1 MSFQRPVGEHLREWR
16 QRRRMS
22 QLDLALEAE
31 VSTRHLSFLETGRA
45 QPSRDMLLHLSEA
58 LSIPLRERNAVL
70 VAAGFAPVFGE
81 RRIDD
86 PELSAAREAI
96 ETVLKGSEPFPA
108 LAVDRLWNI
117 VSFNTAAGALL
128 AGVDPDLLASPNAL
142 RLALHPRALG
152 PRIENFAEWRGHIL
166 ARLRQQIDA
175 SGDPELQELMTEIAA
190 YPSPGGGASRVGHV
204 HPAIVVPLRLRT
216 TNGVLSFMSTIT
228 VFGTP
233 VDVTLSELAIETFF
247 PADAETAAALR
258 ARDDS

>member
-1 MSFQRPVGEHLREWR
+1 
-16 QRRRMS
+16 MS

-58 LSIPLRERNAVL
+58 LSIPLRERNAIL

-86 PELSAAREAI
+86 PELSAARAAV

-108 LAVDRLWNI
+108 LAVDRLWNV
-117 VSFNTAAGALL
+117 VSFNTAARALL
-128 AGVDPDLLASPNAL
+128 EGVDQDLLASPNAL

-175 SGDPELQELMTEIAA
+175 SGDPELQGLMTEIAA
-190 YPSPGGGASRVGHV
+190 YTSPSGGGPSQVGHV

-216 TNGVLSFMSTIT
+216 ERGVLSFMSTIT

-258 ARDDS
+258 ARTDS